1 MLERE
6 FMELTG
12 MSSADAHEEYAVANG
27 MYMSTNLDKEPF
39 CKEYMKMK
47 KDGNVLA
54 QEFYTYLEHLERKHH
69 ETQKRNEELLKNCD
83 RLTKELADAQVR
95 HEQALDEKEC
105 ACYEAMENFKHHIG
119 EQLVDAL
126 YAKSDE
132 QTFEQVRKVAIGLCS
147 PEHYLCHITKQGYEM
162 RENDKN
168 LLVEI
173 LSNIG

>member
-47 KDGNVLA
+47 KGGNVLA

-83 RLTKELADAQVR
+83 RLTKELAEAQVR
-95 HEQALDEKEC
+95 HEQQMMEKES
-105 ACYEAMENFKHHIG
+105 ACNEAMENFKHHIG
-119 EQLVDAL
+119 EQLVDAI
-126 YAKSDE
+126 YAKSDDAE
-132 QTFEQVRKVAIGLCS
+132 LEEVRKVAIGLCS
-147 PEHYLCHITKQGYEM
+147 PEKYLLHITKQGYEM
-162 RENDKN
+162 YGNDKN
-168 LLVEI
+168 LLMKI